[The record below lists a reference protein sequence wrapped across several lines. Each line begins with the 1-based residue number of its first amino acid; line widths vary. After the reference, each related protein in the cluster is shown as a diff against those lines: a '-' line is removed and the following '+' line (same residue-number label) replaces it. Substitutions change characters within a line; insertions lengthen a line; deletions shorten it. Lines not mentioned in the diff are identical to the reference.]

1 MIYLSL
7 KTINEMPFSDSRLG
21 IENILLRSVT
31 DCTDGK
37 VVFFFFFL
45 FFFSQT
51 VSFCVY
57 WVTLKC
63 KVLKNVLFPV
73 QKDDI

>member
-37 VVFFFFFL
+37 IVFFFFFL
-45 FFFSQT
+45 FFFLKPYH
-51 VSFCVY
+51 FVY
-57 WVTLKC
+57 
-63 KVLKNVLFPV
+63 
-73 QKDDI
+73 IG

>member
-37 VVFFFFFL
+37 VVFFLFLSFFFL
-45 FFFSQT
+45 KPYHF
-51 VSFCVY
+51 VY
-57 WVTLKC
+57 
-63 KVLKNVLFPV
+63 
-73 QKDDI
+73 IG